1 MFVHVCSQVCVA
13 FLFLL
18 VYENNRW
25 FLQTD
30 IKSFYINY
38 TPWHF
43 KNCTWLY
50 QLPLTHLYLIQLV
63 VVINVKRSNHTTSKQ
78 KPSFW
83 FITIFLSVDFDSC
96 NNLIVHYLYGH
107 NVQLQQWFW
116 SLRGNTYINLF
127 HTTVFIVGRNESKW
141 ELLEKCIKQECG
153 IIFYHSN
160 KCLLLK
166 IVGFYGRKK
175 SCHTQLWNPHLFW
188 KHTVFLIGD
197 ILFSHFIFFPKLA

>member
-1 MFVHVCSQVCVA
+1 MERDFCLA
-13 FLFLL
+13 FIFIFFIFYFLMSFILEKKKTIFL
-18 VYENNRW
+18 VYN
-25 FLQTD
+25 
-30 IKSFYINY
+30 
-38 TPWHF
+38 
-43 KNCTWLY
+43 
-50 QLPLTHLYLIQLV
+50 HL
-63 VVINVKRSNHTTSKQ
+63 
-78 KPSFW
+78 
-83 FITIFLSVDFDSC
+83 FLSVDFDSC

-127 HTTVFIVGRNESKW
+127 HNTVFIVGRNESKW

-175 SCHTQLWNPHLFW
+175 SCHTQLWNPHLFL